1 MSFAEYNDKRKRA
14 LARKNKV
21 PKDAIKTTV
30 GQQQN
35 GLRKVTKSVNGVSME
50 YYE

>member
-1 MSFAEYNDKRKRA
+1 MSFAEYNEKKKRL

-30 GQQQN
+30 TKENN
-35 GLRKVTKSVNGVSME
+35 GLRKVTKSVGDVSME